1 MADAELSPAGV
12 DRLKATLAKLTL
24 SQLNLTAVV
33 DTIATTIDDLL
44 QRLSLHNLTPHFSS
58 SIPAQAPIP
67 VAIISTPLMSTP
79 LPMQQRQSPMPTLS
93 PMPLLSSM
101 PPPPSMST
109 VPMLHTHATKS
120 RTITSSASH
129 ADCASMSCTRATI
142 PSTIVGFAS
151 YACSS
156 SAQSRPRSH
165 YHFLQQAY
173 QHLVPHDKPW
183 KNKDMTLFEMGHPHT
198 SSNQLPLHYAKLLNQ
213 VQFAGIDLEIPPQ
226 HLEDKVF
233 LMGQGMLGCD
243 KEPKAAAENIFTKP
257 ETRV

>member
-109 VPMLHTHATKS
+109 MPMLHTHATKS

-129 ADCASMSCTRATI
+129 VDCASMSCTRATI

-156 SAQSRPRSH
+156 SAQSRP
-165 YHFLQQAY
+165 
-173 QHLVPHDKPW
+173 LVPHDKPW
-183 KNKDMTLFEMGHPHT
+183 KNKDMTLFEMGHVSYRTIIAAYKLQPVAFALCKT
-198 SSNQLPLHYAKLLNQ
+198 AKPSAIRRNR
-213 VQFAGIDLEIPPQ
+213 P
-226 HLEDKVF
+226 
-233 LMGQGMLGCD
+233 
-243 KEPKAAAENIFTKP
+243 
-257 ETRV
+257 